1 MPGPIS
7 DLFPKGEDC
16 ESRGGWHRWYNQD
29 EIHSGCYH
37 CKVVADGQLWRLPL
51 EQPGAQA

>member
-16 ESRGGWHRWYNQD
+16 ESRGGQHRWYNQD
-29 EIHSGCYH
+29 EVHSGCYH
-37 CKVVADGQLWRLPL
+37 CKVVANGQLWRLPP